1 MVVWIIG
8 LSGAGKTT
16 LADQLLRELKSDGI
30 HNVVNLDG
38 DVIREVFGN
47 DLGYTIED
55 RKKNAFRIS
64 ALSKFL
70 DEQGIHVISPI
81 LSLFQSTRD
90 WNRDHIKNYFEIFI
104 DVPIEV
110 LADRDSKGLYAAY
123 NEGKI
128 SNVAGMDLEFER
140 PETPHLVIKN
150 TLDEQ
155 GFLANTAKLK
165 HLFE

>member
-38 DVIREVFGN
+38 DVIRGVFGN

-55 RKKNAFRIS
+55 RKKNSSRIS
-64 ALSKFL
+64 AFSKFL
-70 DEQGIHVISPI
+70 DEQGIHVISPT

-90 WNRDHIKNYFEIFI
+90 WNRNHIQNYFEVFI
-104 DVPIEV
+104 DVPIQV
-110 LADRDSKGLYAAY
+110 LADRDPKGLYAAY

-128 SNVAGMDLEFER
+128 SNVVGMDLEFER
-140 PETPHLVIKN
+140 PEKPHLVIKN

-155 GFLANTAKLK
+155 GFLANTEKLK